1 MGTTAQAAALFAII
15 DKKDLIC
22 QAAQCS
28 LKPGPSL
35 PQFPPEQ
42 PLSLKLRRTA
52 DAQNLLI
59 KILHW

>member
-1 MGTTAQAAALFAII
+1 MGI

-28 LKPGPSL
+28 LKPGPSP